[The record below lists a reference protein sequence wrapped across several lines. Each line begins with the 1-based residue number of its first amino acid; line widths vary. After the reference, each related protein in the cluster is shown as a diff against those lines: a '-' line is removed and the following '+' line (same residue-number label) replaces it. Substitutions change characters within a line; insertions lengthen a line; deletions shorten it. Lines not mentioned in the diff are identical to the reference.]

1 VLNQQPNRICL
12 LRHAEAVDERR
23 ELPDPARHLS
33 AAGRQQAITVG
44 RQLASYFAAY
54 LRQVSLLTDG
64 VTILC
69 SPLVRS
75 VQTAERVALALGLEQ
90 DVICEPLLAPGSDT
104 GALVKRLG
112 QQSAMMI
119 VVGHEPGLSALGA
132 QLTGSVGFSMLD
144 KAQAVFIEANQES
157 WRWLHHNPAPLQ
169 SL

>member
-90 DVICEPLLAPGSDT
+90 DVICEPLLSPGGDV
-104 GALVKRLG
+104 GRLAAQV
-112 QQSAMMI
+112 QQQFELTI

-132 QLTGSVGFSMLD
+132 VLTNAVSFSMLE
-144 KAQAVFIEANQES
+144 KAEAVFIEGGAQA
-157 WRWLHHNPAPLQ
+157 WRWLHQNPAPLQ
-169 SL
+169 Q